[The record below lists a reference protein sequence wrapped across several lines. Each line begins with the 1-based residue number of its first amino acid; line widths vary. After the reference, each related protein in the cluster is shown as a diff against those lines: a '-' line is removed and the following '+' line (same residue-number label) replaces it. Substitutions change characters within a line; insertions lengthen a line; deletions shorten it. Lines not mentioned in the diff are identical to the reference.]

1 MHRERTETLT
11 IIKSDIGPKQKQKK
25 QKKEK
30 LKTKQRKGRYYF
42 HLNKLRRKYNVFVEQ
57 LKQRIHS

>member
-11 IIKSDIGPKQKQKK
+11 LIKSDIAPKQKTKK
-25 QKKEK
+25 QEK

-42 HLNKLRRKYNVFVEQ
+42 HLDKLRRKYNVFVEQ